1 MPDSKNSERGV
12 FLFFLPNVPPPTLNA
27 DGVSWLSRQAGATVH
42 PMCKRTPHAASGSHS
57 QDKASWTP
65 PLRPPTTAN
74 GNATDRGFQFLHAQS
89 SAPLI
94 SNPTKKGLSGAVP
107 QASTNP
113 ALRVFST
120 PTLCGDV
127 PLRRRMRQP
136 RHPATAMKTTADR
149 PPGSPVNQEMRS
161 D

>member
-1 MPDSKNSERGV
+1 MPRVSFVERPQG
-12 FLFFLPNVPPPTLNA
+12 FIGRSPITTSTIYFFVLLPSAPPPTLNA

-89 SAPLI
+89 SAPLRVTPPKRA
-94 SNPTKKGLSGAVP
+94 SQGRCRRPAPTQHFGSFLPRRCAATSPSDDARDSPG
-107 QASTNP
+107 
-113 ALRVFST
+113 
-120 PTLCGDV
+120 TL
-127 PLRRRMRQP
+127 
-136 RHPATAMKTTADR
+136 
-149 PPGSPVNQEMRS
+149 PPP
-161 D
+161 